1 MARSWALGVAALAC
15 LLTSVGAD
23 HVSSRTA
30 IWKKMDAVD
39 AHGLP
44 TFFPVTG
51 FGGSGTRAV
60 R

>member
-1 MARSWALGVAALAC
+1 MKVRARALAC
-15 LLTSVGAD
+15 LLVSIVAEVTSAAVG
-23 HVSSRTA
+23 SGGG
-30 IWKKMDAVD
+30 KKMDAVG
-39 AHGLP
+39 APVLP